1 MAKRQRVI
9 HTRGNAAE
17 TPNWRFSLS
26 TSIARKDVPELCQG
40 LAFIVGERKGGSYYY
55 PDYVDGKT
63 AAAFE
68 WYRPYRRRIFGYK
81 IGVEFWIEETNL
93 EKLGVYVLY
102 GEDHPKRGYPPE
114 FTVPEQHKFQN
125 EVIDTI
131 SLATKWRTQL
141 PFRQFHTIHYIKVA
155 QGVIRRAI
163 NIPAL
168 DASILPTVVMG
179 KENARVSAV
188 IQTIP
193 ARFRDES
200 KEVGG
205 RNFLRLC
212 AMLTL
217 ATGTLQVDT
226 GEDASKAICR

>member
-102 GEDHPKRGYPPE
+102 GEDLSPSN
-114 FTVPEQHKFQN
+114 T
-125 EVIDTI
+125 
-131 SLATKWRTQL
+131 S
-141 PFRQFHTIHYIKVA
+141 
-155 QGVIRRAI
+155 
-163 NIPAL
+163 
-168 DASILPTVVMG
+168 SILTTW
-179 KENARVSAV
+179 
-188 IQTIP
+188 I
-193 ARFRDES
+193 
-200 KEVGG
+200 
-205 RNFLRLC
+205 LRED
-212 AMLTL
+212 
-217 ATGTLQVDT
+217 TLQSLLSPSNT
-226 GEDASKAICR
+226 SSKTK

>member
-102 GEDHPKRGYPPE
+102 GEDHYKSRKN
-114 FTVPEQHKFQN
+114 QHRSFR
-125 EVIDTI
+125 
-131 SLATKWRTQL
+131 SRT
-141 PFRQFHTIHYIKVA
+141 A
-155 QGVIRRAI
+155 
-163 NIPAL
+163 
-168 DASILPTVVMG
+168 
-179 KENARVSAV
+179 ARPVRV
-188 IQTIP
+188 T
-193 ARFRDES
+193 
-200 KEVGG
+200 
-205 RNFLRLC
+205 LR
-212 AMLTL
+212 
-217 ATGTLQVDT
+217 
-226 GEDASKAICR
+226 ICRIW